1 MDNLHPL
8 EKFLHTHKKSNE
20 MYMKNWE
27 EIL

>member
-1 MDNLHPL
+1 MDNLYFL
-8 EKFLHTHKKSNE
+8 EKFLYIYKKFNE